1 MKKFLKKVFSI
12 ETQLKIERFFT
23 EILWQMLIVFAFIFI
38 CAWIFDKYIEAV
50 LFCISHTVIRMIF
63 EKQYHCGKT
72 YLCLFLTLT
81 IAFFGIMYTFPLAL
95 SLLSAI
101 PICWVIS
108 WIGYIA
114 QDRLDLKAKKERTLF
129 QLPKDEL
136 LSLMNN
142 STLSLEEKDAI
153 QYKVIDKLKG
163 EYFYNAMG
171 YSKRQSLRIYKSA
184 VAKLNNL
191 IQH

>member
-1 MKKFLKKVFSI
+1 MKKFLKKIFSI

-101 PICWVIS
+101 PICWFIS
-108 WIGYIA
+108 WIGYVA
-114 QDRLDLKAKKERTLF
+114 QDRLDLKVKKERTLF

-163 EYFYNAMG
+163 EYFYHAMG
-171 YSKRQSLRIYKSA
+171 YSKRQSIRIYQSA
-184 VAKLNNL
+184 VNKLNNL
-191 IQH
+191 IQQ

>member
-12 ETQLKIERFFT
+12 ETELKIERFFR

-38 CAWIFDKYIEAV
+38 CAWIFDKYIEAI

-63 EKQYHCGKT
+63 DKQYHCGKT
-72 YLCLFLTLT
+72 AICLFLTLT
-81 IAFFGIMYTFPLAL
+81 IAFFGIMYTFPLSL

-101 PICWVIS
+101 PICWFIS

-114 QDRLDLKAKKERTLF
+114 QDRLDLKAKKEVTLF
-129 QLPKDEL
+129 NLPKDKL
-136 LSLMNN
+136 LSLMEN

-163 EYFYNAMG
+163 DYFYRAMG
-171 YSKRQSLRIYKSA
+171 YSKRQSIRIYKSA
-184 VAKLNNL
+184 INKLNNL
-191 IQH
+191 IKE

>member
-1 MKKFLKKVFSI
+1 MKKFLKKVFSV
-12 ETQLKIERFFT
+12 EAELKIERFFR
-23 EILWQMLIVFAFIFI
+23 EILWQMLIVFAFVFI
-38 CAWIFDKYIEAV
+38 CAWIFDKYIEAI

-63 EKQYHCGKT
+63 DKQYHCGKT
-72 YLCLFLTLT
+72 AICLFLTLT

-101 PICWVIS
+101 PICWFIS

-114 QDRLDLKAKKERTLF
+114 QDRLDLKAKKEITLF
-129 QLPKDEL
+129 NLPKDKL
-136 LSLMNN
+136 LSLMEN

-163 EYFYNAMG
+163 DYFYRAMG
-171 YSKRQSLRIYKSA
+171 YSKRQSIRIYKSA
-184 VAKLNNL
+184 VNKLNNL
-191 IQH
+191 IQQ

>member
-1 MKKFLKKVFSI
+1 MKKFLKKIFSI
-12 ETQLKIERFFT
+12 EAQLKIERFFT

-38 CAWIFDKYIEAV
+38 CAWIFHKYIEAV

-95 SLLSAI
+95 SLLSTI
-101 PICWVIS
+101 PICWFIS

-114 QDRLDLKAKKERTLF
+114 QDRLDLKVKKERTLF
-129 QLPKDEL
+129 DFPKDEL
-136 LSLMNN
+136 LLLINN

-153 QYKVIDKLKG
+153 QYKVVNKLKG
-163 EYFYNAMG
+163 ERFYHAMG

-184 VAKLNNL
+184 INKLNNL
-191 IQH
+191 IQQ

>member
-101 PICWVIS
+101 PICWFIS
-108 WIGYIA
+108 WIGYVA
-114 QDRLDLKAKKERTLF
+114 QDRLDLKVKKERTLF

-163 EYFYNAMG
+163 EYFYDAMG

-184 VAKLNNL
+184 VTKLNNL